1 MFLKYRD
8 EQNIDLLMRLYNNAT
23 IGLTKVYLYIV
34 HWLCKACVLL
44 IPILKQDRRCVYEA
58 SIPGSYA
65 RLGIQ
70 SFGVMMSFN
79 LCIGLV
85 TPPVGLCLLVCNQI
99 GETSLSKTIRT
110 MIPTLIISLVALML
124 VTFIPQLTQWLPSI
138 L

>member
-1 MFLKYRD
+1 MMTPLLTPLLPVF
-8 EQNIDLLMRLYNNAT
+8 NIDP
-23 IGLTKVYLYIV
+23 LT
-34 HWLCKACVLL
+34 
-44 IPILKQDRRCVYEA
+44 
-58 SIPGSYA
+58 
-65 RLGIQ
+65 
-70 SFGVMMSFN
+70 FGVMMSFN

-85 TPPVGLCLLVCNQI
+85 TPPVGLRLLVCNQI

>member
-1 MFLKYRD
+1 
-8 EQNIDLLMRLYNNAT
+8 MRLYNNAT

-34 HWLCKACVLL
+34 HLT
-44 IPILKQDRRCVYEA
+44 
-58 SIPGSYA
+58 
-65 RLGIQ
+65 
-70 SFGVMMSFN
+70 FGVMMSFN